1 MTGKAKSVTMK
12 SRIDTIQTKEP
23 ISNRNLFDVYV
34 KGCEYDINKEG
45 NVISVWNPNNI
56 RDTYSQEYKLS
67 LTKESLSKMFDM
79 VTVVNAENVK
89 MNRVDICTDVDFNY
103 VENIK
108 LLDLLH
114 RCLTVNF
121 KGGKKWTNISDED
134 LKISNL
140 RYKNKDFNI
149 EFYDKKKQSENT
161 HLYDTRLEV
170 RALRVKSQEFEHHIE
185 RCIDLYNASVDNIA
199 KVNKI
204 VAEMLIKTWEEEKGE
219 QPKLRFTTFVY
230 KYSHYFYTMDI
241 LKTVYNHVGLK
252 QGVRSWLNKFRNTYN
267 IELYSKTDVEKL
279 VKLIVKSLK
288 EYKKL

>member
-1 MTGKAKSVTMK
+1 MTEKAKVIMK

-23 ISNRNLFDVYV
+23 IGNRGSFDVYV
-34 KGCEYDINKEG
+34 KGCEYDINKDG
-45 NVISVWNPNNI
+45 NVISIWNPNNI

-67 LTKESLSKMFDM
+67 LTKESLNKMFDM
-79 VTVVNAENVK
+79 VTVIDAGNVK

-103 VENIK
+103 IENIK

-140 RYKNKDFNI
+140 RYSNRDFNI
-149 EFYDKKKQSENT
+149 EFYDKKKQTENT

-170 RALRVKSQEFEHHIE
+170 RALRVKSQELEHHVN
-185 RCIDLYNASVDNIA
+185 RCIDLYNASIENIT

-204 VAEMLIKTWEEEKGE
+204 VGEMLIKTWEEEKRR

-241 LKTVYNHVGLK
+241 LKVVYNHVGLK
-252 QGVRSWLNKFRNTYN
+252 QGVRSWLNKLRKTYN
-267 IELYSKTDVEKL
+267 IELYTKNDIDKM

>member
-1 MTGKAKSVTMK
+1 MTEKAKVIMK

-23 ISNRNLFDVYV
+23 IGNRGSFDVYV
-34 KGCEYDINKEG
+34 KGCEYDINKDG
-45 NVISVWNPNNI
+45 NVISIWNPNNI

-67 LTKESLSKMFDM
+67 LTKESLNKMFDM
-79 VTVVNAENVK
+79 VTVIDAGNVK

-103 VENIK
+103 IENIK

-140 RYKNKDFNI
+140 RYSNRDFNI
-149 EFYDKKKQSENT
+149 EFYDKKKQTENT

-170 RALRVKSQEFEHHIE
+170 RALRVKSQELEHHVN
-185 RCIDLYNASVDNIA
+185 RCIDLYNASIENIT

-204 VAEMLIKTWEEEKGE
+204 VGEMLIKTWEEEKRR

-241 LKTVYNHVGLK
+241 LKVVYNHVGLK

-267 IELYSKTDVEKL
+267 IELYTKNDIDKM

>member
-1 MTGKAKSVTMK
+1 M
-12 SRIDTIQTKEP
+12 
-23 ISNRNLFDVYV
+23 
-34 KGCEYDINKEG
+34 
-45 NVISVWNPNNI
+45 
-56 RDTYSQEYKLS
+56 
-67 LTKESLSKMFDM
+67 
-79 VTVVNAENVK
+79 
-89 MNRVDICTDVDFNY
+89 
-103 VENIK
+103 
-108 LLDLLH
+108 
-114 RCLTVNF
+114 TVNF

-140 RYKNKDFNI
+140 RYSNRDFNI
-149 EFYDKKKQSENT
+149 EFYDKKKQTENT

-170 RALRVKSQEFEHHIE
+170 RALRVKSQELEHHVN
-185 RCIDLYNASVDNIA
+185 RCIDLYNASIENIT

-204 VAEMLIKTWEEEKGE
+204 VGEMLIKTWEEEKGR

-241 LKTVYNHVGLK
+241 LKVVYNHVGLK

-267 IELYSKTDVEKL
+267 IELYTKNDIDKI

>member
-1 MTGKAKSVTMK
+1 MTEKAKSVAMK

-23 ISNRNLFDVYV
+23 ISNRGAFDIYV

-67 LTKESLSKMFDM
+67 LTKESLNKMFDM
-79 VTVVNAENVK
+79 MTVINAENVK

-140 RYKNKDFNI
+140 RYSNRDFNI
-149 EFYDKKKQSENT
+149 EFYDKKKQTENT

-170 RALRVKSQEFEHHIE
+170 RALRVKSQELEHHVN
-185 RCIDLYNASVDNIA
+185 RCIDLYSASIDNIT

-204 VAEMLIKTWEEEKGE
+204 MSEMLIKSWEEEKRE

-230 KYSHYFYTMDI
+230 KYSHYFYTNDI
-241 LKTVYNHVGLK
+241 LKIVYSHVGLK
-252 QGVRSWLNKFRNTYN
+252 GSLRSWLNKFRNTYN
-267 IELYSKTDVEKL
+267 IELYTKNDIEKL
-279 VKLIVKSLK
+279 VKPIVKSLK

>member
-1 MTGKAKSVTMK
+1 MTEKAKVIMK

-140 RYKNKDFNI
+140 RYKNLDWNI

-170 RALRVKSQEFEHHIE
+170 RALRVKSQELEHHVN
-185 RCIDLYNASVDNIA
+185 RCVDLYNASVDNVT

-204 VAEMLIKTWEEEKGE
+204 MGEMLINAWEEEKRE

-252 QGVRSWLNKFRNTYN
+252 QGIRSWLNKFRNTYN

>member
-1 MTGKAKSVTMK
+1 MK

-23 ISNRNLFDVYV
+23 IGNRGSFDVYV
-34 KGCEYDINKEG
+34 KGCEYDINKDG
-45 NVISVWNPNNI
+45 NVISIWNPNNI

-67 LTKESLSKMFDM
+67 LTKESLNKMFDM
-79 VTVVNAENVK
+79 VTVIDAGNVK

-103 VENIK
+103 IENIK

-140 RYKNKDFNI
+140 RYSNRDFNI
-149 EFYDKKKQSENT
+149 EFYDKKKQTENT

-170 RALRVKSQEFEHHIE
+170 RALRVKSQELEHHVN
-185 RCIDLYNASVDNIA
+185 RCIDLYNASIENIT

-204 VAEMLIKTWEEEKGE
+204 VGEMLIKTWEEEKRR

-241 LKTVYNHVGLK
+241 LKVVYNHVGLK

-267 IELYSKTDVEKL
+267 IELYTKNDIDKM

>member
-1 MTGKAKSVTMK
+1 MTEKAKVIMK

-23 ISNRNLFDVYV
+23 ISNRGSFDVYV
-34 KGCEYDINKEG
+34 KGCEYDINKDG
-45 NVISVWNPNNI
+45 NVISIWNPNNI

-67 LTKESLSKMFDM
+67 LTKGSLKKMFDM
-79 VTVVNAENVK
+79 VTVINADDVK

-103 VENIK
+103 IENIK

-140 RYKNKDFNI
+140 RYKNLDWNV
-149 EFYDKKKQSENT
+149 EFYDKKKQTENT

-170 RALRVKSQEFEHHIE
+170 RALRVKSQDLEHHVN
-185 RCIDLYNASVDNIA
+185 RCIDLYSASTENIT

-204 VAEMLIKTWEEEKGE
+204 VAEMLIKTWEEEKRE

-252 QGVRSWLNKFRNTYN
+252 QGIRSWLNKFRNTYN
-267 IELYSKTDVEKL
+267 IELYTKNDIDKM

>member
-1 MTGKAKSVTMK
+1 MK

-23 ISNRNLFDVYV
+23 IGNRGSFDVYV

-45 NVISVWNPNNI
+45 SVISIWNPNNI

-67 LTKESLSKMFDM
+67 LTKESLGKMFDM

-149 EFYDKKKQSENT
+149 EFYDKKKQTENT

-170 RALRVKSQEFEHHIE
+170 RALRVKSQELEHHVN
-185 RCIDLYNASVDNIA
+185 RCIDLYNASIENIT

-204 VAEMLIKTWEEEKGE
+204 VGEMLIKTWEEEKRR

-241 LKTVYNHVGLK
+241 LKVVYNHVGLK

-267 IELYSKTDVEKL
+267 IELYTKNDIDKM

>member
-1 MTGKAKSVTMK
+1 MTEKAKGVTMK

-140 RYKNKDFNI
+140 RYKNLDWNI

-170 RALRVKSQEFEHHIE
+170 RALRVKSQDLEHHVN
-185 RCIDLYNASVDNIA
+185 RCVDLYNASVDNVT

-204 VAEMLIKTWEEEKGE
+204 MGEMLINAWEEEKRK

-230 KYSHYFYTMDI
+230 KYSHYFYTNDI
-241 LKTVYNHVGLK
+241 LKIVYSNAGLK
-252 QGVRSWLNKFRNTYN
+252 GSLNGWLRDFRKTYN
-267 IELYSKTDVEKL
+267 IDLYTKKDIEKL
-279 VKLIVKSLK
+279 VKQVVKSLK
-288 EYKKL
+288 KYKKL